1 LNADARIKIHAI
13 AAFVKRIE
21 PERSPPVIQKSC
33 LKLSKT
39 VPTAGQNGNPG
50 PRGWIAAG
58 APPAGG
64 TRGKERVS

>member
-1 LNADARIKIHAI
+1 LNAGARIKIHAI

-21 PERSPPVIQKSC
+21 AERSPAVIQTSC
-33 LKLSKT
+33 LKT

-50 PRGWIAAG
+50 PRDWIAAG